1 MCTIDLHAISYGV
14 ACFFARCW
22 KLCFVCSC
30 SLRGR
35 RLRLPPSASFQAPFL
50 SSLSTPILEDQ
61 NRQMQKRRRR
71 LFWGLEGKVAS
82 TKTVRKKKIHCF
94 FKKNFLVYS
103 KRGNMVGHQ
112 PNEPWHFSAAEID
125 AIMSFLF
132 FVAAR
137 NLFLPIEE
145 GKVERRR
152 RRKHKRLL

>member
-1 MCTIDLHAISYGV
+1 MCAINLHAISYGV

-71 LFWGLEGKVAS
+71 LFLGLEGKVAS
-82 TKTVRKKKIHCF
+82 TKTNRKKSFYCYF
-94 FKKNFLVYS
+94 LQKNSSCILNGGIWLGIS
-103 KRGNMVGHQ
+103 LTSLGI
-112 PNEPWHFSAAEID
+112 S
-125 AIMSFLF
+125 
-132 FVAAR
+132 
-137 NLFLPIEE
+137 
-145 GKVERRR
+145 
-152 RRKHKRLL
+152 RLLR